1 MANYLR
7 SQIAKIAEVSIET
20 LRYYEKKGLI
30 LPNRTENGYRIYTDD
45 ILDRLAF
52 IKRAK
57 EAGFTLEEIRQT
69 LQLFNYQL
77 NSGDIAN
84 LMAAGIKTKLQEID
98 ARIGR
103 LMEIREVLLQ
113 IDEGIEKHHSC
124 PSMEGLLKNKE

>member
-20 LRYYEKKGLI
+20 LRYYEKMGLI
-30 LPNRTENGYRIYTDD
+30 LPNRTENGYRIYTEDS
-45 ILDRLAF
+45 LARLAF
-52 IKRAK
+52 IKRSK

-84 LMAAGIKTKLQEID
+84 LMAAGIKAKLQEID
-98 ARIGR
+98 ARINR

-113 IDEGIEKHHSC
+113 IDEGIEQHHPC